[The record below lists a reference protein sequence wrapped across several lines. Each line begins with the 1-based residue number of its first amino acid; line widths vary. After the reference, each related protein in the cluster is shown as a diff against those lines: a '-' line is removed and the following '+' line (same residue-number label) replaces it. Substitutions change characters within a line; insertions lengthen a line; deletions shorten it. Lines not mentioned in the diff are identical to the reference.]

1 MIEEARYNGKLVA
14 PSEAD
19 VGVKLGRALLGSAGA

>member
-14 PSEAD
+14 PSETD
-19 VGVKLGRALLGSAGA
+19 VDVKLGLALLCSAGA